1 MEGCT
6 NVKIAPLVL
15 QGADGRI
22 LIVDSHAAKSGELVR
37 VRSTSSSQQKQ
48 GKFHVAASVMQLHA
62 RDMSQGD
69 DKENTAPYVW
79 LKTLAT
85 TALADVK
92 TDRANKFEKE
102 MAKEEC
108 VVCQFTG
115 NICELRKT

>member
-1 MEGCT
+1 M
-6 NVKIAPLVL
+6 KIAPLVL

-37 VRSTSSSQQKQ
+37 VRSTSSQRQ
-48 GKFHVAASVMQLHA
+48 GKFHVAASVMKLNE
-62 RDMSQGD
+62 MSQGD
-69 DKENTAPYVW
+69 AKENMAPYVW

-92 TDRANKFEKE
+92 TDTANKVEEE

-108 VVCQFTG
+108 VACQFTG
-115 NICELRKT
+115 NIFELRKT